1 MYVHRI
7 LLSICRLFLDLF
19 VIFKLFLSEIKER
32 INKKKQKQNQ
42 LNLYTKI
49 SSLCNILALLYTLEQ
64 L

>member
-32 INKKKQKQNQ
+32 IKKNTLFMAVNKDSKNSKTNRPELHDLQNT
-42 LNLYTKI
+42 NL
-49 SSLCNILALLYTLEQ
+49 
-64 L
+64 